1 MGGARIRFTQAA
13 RTHRVGRASARHV
26 MAGVVL
32 TNTSTHRGSPAWFYV
47 GSDERGR
54 ELEIIA
60 TEVVAPT
67 GKEILLV
74 VHVMPTALRGRT
86 RDA

>member
-1 MGGARIRFTQAA
+1 MNNP
-13 RTHRVGRASARHV
+13 HRVGRASARHV
-26 MAGVVL
+26 MAG
-32 TNTSTHRGSPAWFYV
+32 TTPAQTTTHRGSPGWRCV
-47 GSDERGR
+47 GPDDRGR

-60 TEVVAPT
+60 VQVVDPAGEEVM
-67 GKEILLV
+67 LV